1 MLLSSRCLPSDN
13 FLCLRGLGRRN
24 NPSNNSVT
32 TAASAGGHHSGTGRH
47 AQAVNIPYRSVITCS
62 SLLRTIISGNLNF
75 RLPLNPLRGRYVH
88 RSGGSP
94 WTIIITTMRLCS
106 RCRGGDVRTAE
117 IEEEVHSQNEGLRK
131 YWIQAVFR
139 GDGMVKKLA
148 CASVDQRVHQ

>member
-62 SLLRTIISGNLNF
+62 SLLRTVISWSLNF

-88 RSGGSP
+88 RGGGSP
-94 WTIIITTMRLCS
+94 WTILITTMRLCS
-106 RCRGGDVRTAE
+106 RCRGRDVRTAE
-117 IEEEVHSQNEGLRK
+117 IEEEVHSQTLIRNEGLQK
-131 YWIQAVFR
+131 LLNT
-139 GDGMVKKLA
+139 GDRRCFEVTGWLR
-148 CASVDQRVHQ
+148 SQRVHQ